1 MFMKLSAVLGSIVLF
16 LCWANPGDIS
26 EDIAAAFRSGEAKQV
41 SKYMGAQVDIVIGEK
56 EEVYSRSQAELILKD
71 FFTKNPPK
79 SFNVVH
85 NGVSKNGSKF
95 AIGKLVTGKGSFK
108 VTWFIKKENNVFY
121 IHQLRIE
128 PEES

>member
-1 MFMKLSAVLGSIVLF
+1 MKVQGVILSVVLL
-16 LCWANPGDIS
+16 LCWVNPGDIS
-26 EDIAAAFRSGEAKQV
+26 EDVAAAFRSGEAKKV
-41 SKYMGAQVDIVIGEK
+41 SRYMGEQVDIVIGEK

-128 PEES
+128 PAEE

>member
-1 MFMKLSAVLGSIVLF
+1 MKIQALLASLILL
-16 LCWANPGDIS
+16 LCWANPGDVS
-26 EDIAAAFRSGEAKQV
+26 EDIAGAFRSGDAKKLA
-41 SKYMGAQVDIVIGEK
+41 KYMGEQVDIVILEK

-71 FFTKNPPK
+71 FFTKHPPK

-95 AIGKLVTGKGSFK
+95 AIGKLVSGKGSFK

-128 PEES
+128 KEEE

>member
-1 MFMKLSAVLGSIVLF
+1 MKLQAVIASVVML

-26 EDIAAAFRSGEAKQV
+26 DDIAAAFRKGDAKGLA
-41 SKYMGAQVDIVIGEK
+41 KYMGEQVDLVILEK

-71 FFTKNPPK
+71 FFTKNLPK

-128 PEES
+128 KEEE

>member
-1 MFMKLSAVLGSIVLF
+1 MKIKLLFAPVVLLF
-16 LCWANPGDIS
+16 FATPLFNIS
-26 EDIAAAFRSGEAKQV
+26 DDIAAAFRSGEAKQV
-41 SKYMGAQVDIVIGEK
+41 SKYMGENVDIVIGDK

-71 FFTKNPPK
+71 FFSKNAPK

-108 VTWFIKKENNVFY
+108 VTWFIKKENTAFF

-128 PEES
+128 PEEE